1 MAQQLDE
8 QKLRELELKRIQKE
22 KQSEKQLQENLK
34 KKIETAKMHQIKRDR
49 AKQLAADKQRKYM
62 QSMKEKER
70 ERDFKDYISTNILID
85 KELTHNEKRNL
96 KNEAWQRKQEAIKAK
111 QELEFSQRLE
121 KIEYKI
127 M

>member
-1 MAQQLDE
+1 MAQQLEE
-8 QKLRELELKRIQKE
+8 QKLRELEFKRIQKE